1 MNEKFKTI
9 AETLI
14 REGFQNLT
22 TTAGQPVR
30 SLDFNM
36 TPYSLNTPL
45 SFKFNNLDDL
55 LSFLHAHHGTSDLSA
70 KASILQTKLVELGLD
85 AKEFFYVN
93 FFEKGKEGEM

>member
-1 MNEKFKTI
+1 MNEQFKTI

-14 REGFQNLT
+14 REGFQGLA
-22 TTAGQPVR
+22 TTAGQLGKA
-30 SLDFNM
+30 LDFNM

-55 LSFLHAHHGTSDLSA
+55 LSFLHAHNGTSELST
-70 KASILQTKLVELGLD
+70 KSPVLQTALIELGLD
-85 AKEFFYVN
+85 PKEFFYVN